1 MLVDARRQIFGDL
14 NELTDIV
21 TRNDKKKEN
30 GAISYSV
37 FSKLPDEQPLH
48 YQQPVRPMIRDAYRR
63 SQYFDR
69 STRLPNNLK
78 QLRQLSQTI
87 VGDETERIRKAEG
100 RQEARKLTSMEIA
113 SALESHLRD
122 SGEYRYSLDLSID
135 DPAIDPIEDFLFNRK
150 AGHCEYFATALA
162 LMLRAE
168 KIPARVVTGYK
179 GGIVNPERKEW
190 LEVQQRFAHAWVE
203 VWVEDVGWTTFDA
216 TPIDERSNSIAAMS
230 AKKGSIWT
238 DMQTTLAGLWSEN
251 ILNMSLDRQ
260 EESIYKPMRE
270 LALSLLAWFRELI
283 ASPQSA
289 MQSFIELLR
298 NRERW
303 FSVGGG
309 LFALALMLA
318 AFGIYR
324 LYLML
329 LAKLRSWLGNSSNR
343 RLRQRYRIV
352 EFYDRFVSLMTKHG
366 LERSPTQT
374 QREFAELVSMK
385 YSSELQAAGV
395 TDLPT
400 QISQLF
406 YQVRFGEEELSEAD
420 ARHMEDLLTNLS
432 LALISQS
439 NTANGHK
446 TPSSTTQQI

>member
-1 MLVDARRQIFGDL
+1 
-14 NELTDIV
+14 
-21 TRNDKKKEN
+21 
-30 GAISYSV
+30 
-37 FSKLPDEQPLH
+37 
-48 YQQPVRPMIRDAYRR
+48 
-63 SQYFDR
+63 
-69 STRLPNNLK
+69 
-78 QLRQLSQTI
+78 
-87 VGDETERIRKAEG
+87 
-100 RQEARKLTSMEIA
+100 
-113 SALESHLRD
+113 
-122 SGEYRYSLDLSID
+122 
-135 DPAIDPIEDFLFNRK
+135 
-150 AGHCEYFATALA
+150 
-162 LMLRAE
+162 
-168 KIPARVVTGYK
+168 
-179 GGIVNPERKEW
+179 
-190 LEVQQRFAHAWVE
+190 
-203 VWVEDVGWTTFDA
+203 
-216 TPIDERSNSIAAMS
+216 
-230 AKKGSIWT
+230 
-238 DMQTTLAGLWSEN
+238 MQTTLAGLWSEN

-432 LALISQS
+432 LALISHS